1 MKKIEDVVSK
11 DTQGNISGSL
21 LSNSLATK
29 SKRNALYQED
39 PQLANLARAGKDILD
54 KKMPNSGTFARFL
67 AQNPTA
73 ALANAGYH
81 KTTQMAMQNPI
92 TAAYIERGLP
102 QGALRNFLKIPANIG
117 ASAPEYM
124 AKPGAAGA
132 ISLRELINMKNRQA
146 EQEQ

>member
-1 MKKIEDVVSK
+1 
-11 DTQGNISGSL
+11 
-21 LSNSLATK
+21 
-29 SKRNALYQED
+29 
-39 PQLANLARAGKDILD
+39 
-54 KKMPNSGTFARFL
+54 
-67 AQNPTA
+67 
-73 ALANAGYH
+73 
-81 KTTQMAMQNPI
+81 MQNPI